1 MPEPVA
7 IRTGERVRALP
18 ALREFVEAAMPHAEA
33 ADPETFWNCEAAFA
47 RLLDGT
53 FFRDLVRYELGRIA
67 GEPAYVPTAGVSSYS
82 FTIIPGGA
90 FSLAAEIFE
99 PGLTFSRK
107 LYSLTDHCLA
117 AIVPFPGCGGVTYEW
132 FEQRDPWP
140 NEVLDRTRRL
150 GEAHRRTFVAG
161 EIIRFRAGIDVAR
174 MVPPE
179 QSVAMLFLVSK
190 PVVPLRWEYGENGY
204 PLRAMAGVQTC
215 SRLDYSARLLGEFG
229 FPSSIAPLRKLAGHP
244 QHYVRWAAVRAVMRI
259 DFDEG
264 LELLRRAREDAHPHV
279 RRAAQSALDKL
290 VADER
295 LREPAASG
303 AAV

>member
-7 IRTGERVRALP
+7 TRTGERVRALP
-18 ALREFVEAAMPHAEA
+18 ALREFVEAAMPHVEA
-33 ADPETFWNCEAAFA
+33 SDPEAFWNCEAAFA
-47 RLLDGT
+47 RLLDGA

-67 GEPAYVPTAGVSSYS
+67 AEPAYVPTAGVSSYS
-82 FTIIPGGA
+82 FTIIPGGS

-117 AIVPFPGCGGVTYEW
+117 GIVPFEGCGSVTYEW
-132 FEQRDPWP
+132 FEQHDPWP

-150 GEAHRRTFVAG
+150 GEERRRTFVAG
-161 EIIRFRAGIDVAR
+161 DIIRFRAGVDVAR

-179 QSVAMLFLVSK
+179 QSVAMLFIVSK

-204 PLRAMAGVQTC
+204 PVRAMAGVQTC
-215 SRLDYSARLLGEFG
+215 SRLDYTARLLAELAL
-229 FPSSIAPLRKLAGHP
+229 PSSIPPLRELARHA

-259 DFDEG
+259 DFGEG
-264 LELLRRAREDAHPHV
+264 LDLLRRTREDAHPHV
-279 RRAAQSALDKL
+279 RRAAQNALDKL
-290 VADER
+290 AAEGR
-295 LREPAASG
+295 LREPAAAG
-303 AAV
+303 AIS